1 MYLRFTITIFGDNFK
16 PSKMINKL
24 ETSLEVTSYFDAG
37 EEDDI
42 EKINDYR
49 YLELNHKNEFSK
61 EYWDSEYEQEFVDF
75 FRKNYQLLRL
85 NNADD
90 FRIFIEAFYSD
101 QCNFEIFNNELLSE
115 LAKYKVSLPINV
127 YYCDND

>member
-24 ETSLEVTSYFDAG
+24 ETYLEVTSYFDAG

-42 EKINDYR
+42 GEINDYGC
-49 YLELNHKNEFSK
+49 LELNHKNEFSK

-75 FRKNYQLLRL
+75 FSKNYQLLRL

-101 QCNFEIFNNELLSE
+101 QCNFEIFNSELLAE
-115 LAKYKVSLPINV
+115 LAKYKVSLPISV
-127 YYCDND
+127 YDCDND

>member
-1 MYLRFTITIFGDNFK
+1 
-16 PSKMINKL
+16 MINKL

-42 EKINDYR
+42 GEINDYGC
-49 YLELNHKNEFSK
+49 LELNHKNEFSK

-75 FRKNYQLLRL
+75 FSKNYQLLRL

-101 QCNFEIFNNELLSE
+101 QCNFEIFNSELLAE
-115 LAKYKVSLPINV
+115 LAKYKVSLPISV
-127 YYCDND
+127 YDCDND

>member
-42 EKINDYR
+42 GEINDYGC
-49 YLELNHKNEFSK
+49 LELNHKNEFSK

-75 FRKNYQLLRL
+75 FSKNYQLLRL

-101 QCNFEIFNNELLSE
+101 QCNFEIFNSELLAE
-115 LAKYKVSLPINV
+115 LAKYKVSLPISV
-127 YYCDND
+127 YYYDND

>member
-1 MYLRFTITIFGDNFK
+1 MNLRFTITIFGNNFN
-16 PSKMINKL
+16 PSKIFNKL
-24 ETSLEVTSYFDAG
+24 DTSLKVTSYFDTG
-37 EEDDI
+37 EKDDI
-42 EKINDYR
+42 GKINDYGC
-49 YLELNHKNEFSK
+49 LELNHKNEFSK

-101 QCNFEIFNNELLSE
+101 QCNFEIFNSELLAE
-115 LAKYKVSLPINV
+115 LAKYKVSLPISV
-127 YYCDND
+127 YYCDNN